1 MSDASVTV
9 RRATCADI
17 ETLRRFEQG
26 IVAAERPFD
35 PTIRKGEVHYY
46 DIAALI
52 ASADAFVAIAEAG
65 GEAIGCGFAR
75 KKASPVYVDPEFHA
89 YIGLMYVEPAHRG
102 KGVSD
107 AIIRRLIDW
116 AREGGLAEIRL
127 EVYPGNAAAIRAYEK
142 AGFAPHM
149 LEMRRG
155 SAK

>member
-1 MSDASVTV
+1 
-9 RRATCADI
+9 
-17 ETLRRFEQG
+17 
-26 IVAAERPFD
+26 
-35 PTIRKGEVHYY
+35 
-46 DIAALI
+46 
-52 ASADAFVAIAEAG
+52 
-65 GEAIGCGFAR
+65 
-75 KKASPVYVDPEFHA
+75 
-89 YIGLMYVEPAHRG
+89 MYVEPAHRG

-155 SAK
+155 LGE